1 MHVTV
6 VGFLN
11 IKSLGALTQASLPS
25 ASQPLKRNFLN
36 LEVWNYLIW
45 SNMQQVIS
53 FSTTMLTNP
62 LVFCPSISGMVKD
75 KASL

>member
-1 MHVTV
+1 MLQLW
-6 VGFLN
+6 GFLN
-11 IKSLGALTQASLPS
+11 INSLGALTQASLS
-25 ASQPLKRNFLN
+25 ATSQPLKRNFMN

-53 FSTTMLTNP
+53 FPTTMLTSS
-62 LVFCPSISGMVKD
+62 LIFCPSISGRVKE